1 MPLYGS
7 VVVIRGSGADGSIFP
22 LINEVQRQ
30 TDFLTPDQGVCSGKS
45 GRLRHQDPAARRQQ
59 GTRQAESEAR

>member
-1 MPLYGS
+1 METTFRLILTTCRSRQPSNVLIFRFTVEAKIMPLYGS

-30 TDFLTPDQGVCSGKS
+30 YRD
-45 GRLRHQDPAARRQQ
+45 RQI
-59 GTRQAESEAR
+59 S